1 MRKYKYMRAQFTFY
15 DRTGIQRI
23 LEEKA
28 EKGWLLDKVSNF
40 GWRFRRIE
48 PKKIHFA
55 VTYFPPASA
64 YDSHP
69 SERQQDL
76 IDFCDHSGWKRI
88 ATAAQMQI
96 FCNEQENPVPIE
108 TDPVIELENIHKSAK
123 KNYLP
128 AYLSIGALALVQIA
142 LQLGQLISFPLT
154 YLSMPTNVFNWLSEI
169 ILLAMCLVETVGYFL
184 WYRKAKAAAEN
195 GEFVETKGH
204 RNTQL
209 IFLGVISASL
219 LVLLLSLEKK
229 IAAVM
234 LVALLSMFG
243 MVFGIWGI
251 HELLKRNG
259 ASTEKNRFMTIGTTV
274 LMTVLVITLI
284 FGGTI
289 GIMQSDFMKDDRVV
303 GTYKW
308 EGWEFDIYA
317 DEIPLKVEHLMEVD
331 TENYSYEARPQKSP
345 LLQKVD
351 YSQRMWGISD
361 KPDLS
366 YTVYTTDLPFIRDI
380 VRKELL
386 KPGDYVSEIDEAGN
400 EYYDIYVMVD
410 AAPWGAMEAWQ
421 QVCLDY
427 AYRDYVLFFE
437 GSIVHIRPGWDMTVE
452 QMQTAGSILG
462 K

>member
-1 MRKYKYMRAQFTFY
+1 
-15 DRTGIQRI
+15 
-23 LEEKA
+23 
-28 EKGWLLDKVSNF
+28 
-40 GWRFRRIE
+40 
-48 PKKIHFA
+48 
-55 VTYFPPASA
+55 
-64 YDSHP
+64 
-69 SERQQDL
+69 
-76 IDFCDHSGWKRI
+76 
-88 ATAAQMQI
+88 
-96 FCNEQENPVPIE
+96 
-108 TDPVIELENIHKSAK
+108 
-123 KNYLP
+123 
-128 AYLSIGALALVQIA
+128 
-142 LQLGQLISFPLT
+142 
-154 YLSMPTNVFNWLSEI
+154 MPTNVFNWLSEI
-169 ILLAMCLVETVGYFL
+169 ILLAMCLVETAGYFL

-345 LLQKVD
+345 LLQKVE
-351 YSQRMWGISD
+351 YSQWMWGISD

-366 YTVYTTDLPFIRDI
+366 YTVYTTDLPFIRNI